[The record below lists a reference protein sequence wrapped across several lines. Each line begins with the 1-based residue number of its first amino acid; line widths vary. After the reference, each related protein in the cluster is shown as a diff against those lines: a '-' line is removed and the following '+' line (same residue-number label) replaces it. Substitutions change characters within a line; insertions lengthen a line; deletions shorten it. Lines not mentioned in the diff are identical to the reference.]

1 MILPPFSK
9 YGFYFYL
16 NFNENTWNLF
26 HRQVGQ
32 ILCIFSTYCPPFYTF
47 FYLFF
52 KNGFIYSFCII
63 RKDGTKCIY
72 NPYTTHGK
80 PEVGIVVFAVVCVEN
95 GVQ

>member
-1 MILPPFSK
+1 MILPPFSE

-47 FYLFF
+47 FYFIF

-72 NPYTTHGK
+72 NPYTTMNRRR
-80 PEVGIVVFAVVCVEN
+80 AVSPPLGLRPLVLAP
-95 GVQ
+95 